1 MDDQPNKQKG
11 YPSLNAFWHYS
22 ILSCLF
28 VLMACS
34 SQTNVHLKKKTVKAT
49 NLSDSVGQE
58 IFSPPKTI
66 PITLANL
73 PKVVK
78 SGKPVIRIDSTNG
91 GALFFT
97 NYGTE
102 QGLPLSGIFCSM
114 EDKLGN
120 LWFGTNGGGVSKY
133 DGKSFT
139 NYTMNQGLIRNGLQ
153 CIMEDRLGNLWFG
166 TDEGVSKYNGRFF
179 EKFTKANGLPDDNVR
194 SIMQDKSGEIWFGTH
209 RAGACRFDGK
219 KFTYY
224 NTSNGL
230 ASNNIWIILQ
240 DSSGN
245 IWFGTCGGGVSRFDG
260 KTFFNYTKNQGLA
273 GNDVRSIIQD
283 RAGNIWFGTN
293 GGGVCKYDG
302 KSFSTYTKAQGL
314 ADNSIWS
321 IMQDRSGDIWFGS
334 FGAGVSRYDGK
345 LFTNYTSAQG
355 LAANVIQSILQDRS
369 GAIWFGTLGGG
380 ISRCEGKGLR
390 NYSALQGLPDNPVF
404 PIIQDKSG
412 IFWMG
417 TQGGGVNSLN
427 GRTFKNYTTL
437 QGLANNQVW
446 CIMQEHSGHLWFGT
460 RGGASRFDGKTF
472 TNYTTAQGLVSSDV
486 RAIMQDKSGNIWFGT
501 YGGGASKY
509 DGKRFTNYGPKQGL
523 ASNEIMTIAQDKSG
537 NLWFGSEGGGVS
549 KFDGNSFTTFTR
561 VQGLAGN
568 TILSIIQDKA
578 GSIWFGTTGGDG
590 ASRYDGKSFRT
601 YSISE
606 GLADNYVYSICEDTI
621 RHIVWFG
628 TNQGLSGL
636 RIDSLGS
643 NKGSDGMFEIFNNNT
658 GYPIK
663 DLNTNSLIVDNRGIL
678 WAACGDNK
686 LIKFDYDAM
695 NRNPSPLTLQII
707 NVKVNEKDMVWNNL
721 SPRNNNGAPAD
732 SLALQ
737 NEMVTTLG
745 KMFPTSVLD
754 SMRKKNS
761 DIRFDSIARFYP
773 IPVNLVLPYMDNS
786 LTLDFTAIEPDK
798 PKQVKYQYSLE
809 GYSKGWSQP
818 SNSTTAEFGNL
829 NEGSYTFKLKALSPY
844 GVWSQTEYK
853 FKVLPPW
860 QRTWWA
866 YSIFIFLLI
875 GITYLIYKIRLKL
888 ILDKLKFEKQISE
901 VEMRALRSQMN
912 PHFIFNSLNSIH
924 CFIQSDNSAQASEY
938 LIRFSKLMRL
948 ILENSLH
955 PEVPLEIDLEA
966 LRLYMELESVRLHHK
981 FTFEINTGCELD
993 IQNTMIP
1000 PLLLQ
1005 PFVENAIWHGMA
1017 NKESSGKI
1025 LVSVNRENDT
1035 ISCVVEDNG
1044 IGREKAA
1051 QLKTTQPK
1059 RTRESLGLKLTR
1071 DRIDIIN
1078 RTKNSKASIILTDL
1092 YDESKNSIGTRVV
1105 VRLPLELAF

>member
-1 MDDQPNKQKG
+1 MDDQPNKQRRC
-11 YPSLNAFWHYS
+11 PFLSAFWHNS
-22 ILSCLF
+22 LLICLL

-34 SQTNVHLKKKTVKAT
+34 NQTNLHLQKETAKAT

-58 IFSPPKTI
+58 SFSAPKII
-66 PITLANL
+66 PITSANA

-78 SGKPVIRIDSTNG
+78 TGKPVIRIDSTNG

-102 QGLPLSGIFCSM
+102 QGLPLSGIYCSM
-114 EDKLGN
+114 EDRLGN

-139 NYTMNQGLIRNGLQ
+139 NYTMNQGLIKNGLQ
-153 CIMEDRLGNLWFG
+153 CMIEDRLGNFWFG
-166 TDEGVSKYNGRFF
+166 TDEGVSRYNGRFF
-179 EKFTKANGLPDDNVR
+179 ENFTKANGLPDNDVL
-194 SIMQDKSGEIWFGTH
+194 SIMQDKSGDIWFGTQL
-209 RAGACRFDGK
+209 AGACRFDGK
-219 KFTYY
+219 RFPYY
-224 NTSNGL
+224 TTSNGL
-230 ASNNIWIILQ
+230 ASNAIWIILQ

-245 IWFGTCGGGVSRFDG
+245 IWFGTGDGGASRFDG
-260 KTFFNYTKNQGLA
+260 NNFFNYTKNQGLA
-273 GNDVRSIIQD
+273 GNDVRSIMQD
-283 RAGNIWFGTN
+283 RTGNIWFGTN
-293 GGGVCKYDG
+293 GGGVSKYDG

-334 FGAGVSRYDGK
+334 YGAGVSRYDGK
-345 LFTNYTSAQG
+345 IFTNYTSAQG
-355 LAANVIQSILQDRS
+355 LAANGILNILQDRS
-369 GAIWFGTLGGG
+369 GAIWFGTFGGG

-390 NYSALQGLPDNPVF
+390 NYSVLQGLPDNPVF

-417 TQGGGVNSLN
+417 TQGGGIYSFD
-427 GRTFKNYTTL
+427 GMAFKNYTKV
-437 QGLANNQVW
+437 QGLVNNQVW
-446 CIMQEHSGHLWFGT
+446 CIMQEHSGQLWFGT
-460 RGGASRFDGKTF
+460 SGGASKFDGKNF
-472 TNYTTAQGLVSSDV
+472 TNYTTAQGLASSDV
-486 RAIMQDKSGNIWFGT
+486 RAIMQDKSGDIWFGT
-501 YGGGASKY
+501 FGGGASKY
-509 DGKRFTNYGPKQGL
+509 DGKRFTNYSTEQGL
-523 ASNEIMTIAQDKSG
+523 ASNIIMFIAQDRSG
-537 NLWFGSEGGGVS
+537 NLWFGSAEGGVS
-549 KFDGNSFTTFTR
+549 KYDGKSFTTYTK

-568 TILSIIQDKA
+568 TIQSIIQDRT
-578 GSIWFGTTGGDG
+578 GSIWFGTTGGEG

-628 TNQGLSGL
+628 TNLGLSGL
-636 RIDSLGS
+636 RIDSLE
-643 NKGSDGMFEIFNNNT
+643 NDKGNDGMFEIFNKNT

-663 DLNTNSLIVDNRGIL
+663 DLNTNSLIVDNTGIL

-686 LIKFDYDAM
+686 LIKFDYDAIYK
-695 NRNPSPLTLQII
+695 NPSPLTLRII
-707 NVKVNEKDMVWNNL
+707 NVKVNDNDIVWNNL
-721 SPRNNNGAPAD
+721 TPKVSIGTLAD

-737 NEMVTTLG
+737 NEMVTTFG
-745 KMFPTSVLD
+745 KMLPASVLD

-761 DIRFDSIARFYP
+761 DIRFDSITRFYP
-773 IPVNLVLPYMDNS
+773 VPVNLVLPYMENS
-786 LTLDFTAIEPDK
+786 LTFDFVAIEPDR
-798 PKQVKYQYSLE
+798 PKQVKYQYTLE
-809 GYSKGWSQP
+809 GYSKGWSSP
-818 SNSTTAEFGNL
+818 SNRTTASFGHIP
-829 NEGSYTFKLKALSPY
+829 EGYYTFRLKALSPF
-844 GVWSQTEYK
+844 GIWSETTYK

-866 YSIFIFLLI
+866 YSISIFLLI

-888 ILDKLKFEKQISE
+888 ILDKLTFEKKISE
-901 VEMRALRSQMN
+901 VEMKALRSQMN

-948 ILENSLH
+948 ILENSRY

-966 LRLYMELESVRLHHK
+966 LRLYLELESVRLHHK
-981 FTFEINTGCELD
+981 FTFEINTGWELD
-993 IQNTMIP
+993 IQNIMIP

-1017 NKESSGKI
+1017 NKESNGKI
-1025 LVSVNRENDT
+1025 MVSINRENDT

-1051 QLKTTQPK
+1051 QLKTAQPK
-1059 RTRESLGLKLTR
+1059 RTRESLGLNLTL
-1071 DRIDIIN
+1071 DRINIIN
-1078 RTKNSKASIILTDL
+1078 RIKNSKASIILTDL
-1092 YDESKNSIGTRVV
+1092 YDESKNPIGTRVV
-1105 VRLPLELAF
+1105 VKLPLEFAF